1 MKKSFLIALVAT
13 LFMSVTNVS
22 AMTKDELKTKL
33 TKEYTIN
40 GATFKASAS
49 DVAQIERYLEQN
61 DISEADADKIAAKVD
76 EAVSVIEAG
85 NATKLEDL
93 TQSEKDSLVQLISD
107 ISNTTSVKVTVN
119 KGVITVYNIDGTEF
133 TKITDMIKQ
142 TGANYTIVIIAGVI
156 SILGFLVIANKMK
169 ENA

>member
-1 MKKSFLIALVAT
+1 MKKGFLVALVIT
-13 LFMSVTNVS
+13 LMMSITNVS

-49 DVAQIERYLEQN
+49 DIAQIERYLEQN
-61 DISEADADKIAAKVD
+61 NISAKVD
-76 EAVSVIEAG
+76 EAVSIIEAG
-85 NATKLEDL
+85 NATKLEEL
-93 TQSEKDSLVQLISD
+93 TTTEKDKLVALLSD

-119 KGVITVYNIDGTEF
+119 KGVITVYNVDGTEF

-169 ENA
+169 KNA

>member
-1 MKKSFLIALVAT
+1 MKKGFLVALVIT
-13 LFMSVTNVS
+13 LMMSITNVS

-49 DVAQIERYLEQN
+49 DIAQIERYLEQN
-61 DISEADADKIAAKVD
+61 NISEADADKISAKVD
-76 EAVSVIEAG
+76 EAVSIIEAG
-85 NATKLEDL
+85 NATKLEEL
-93 TQSEKDSLVQLISD
+93 TTTEKDKLVALSD

-119 KGVITVYNIDGTEF
+119 KGVITVYNVDGTEF

-169 ENA
+169 KNA

>member
-1 MKKSFLIALVAT
+1 MKKGFLVALVVT
-13 LFMSVTNVS
+13 LMMSVTNVS

-61 DISEADADKIAAKVD
+61 NVSEADADKISAKVD
-76 EAVSVIEAG
+76 EAVSIIEAG
-85 NATKLEDL
+85 NATKLEEL
-93 TQSEKDSLVQLISD
+93 TTTEKDKLIGLLSD

-169 ENA
+169 KNA